1 MAPMDIKTAA
11 KLQLTEAE
19 TVRLEEIRD
28 AWKAST
34 SRVTDL
40 TEAARELT
48 KEARRLEK
56 KRRRLPP
63 GGGAGAQAREEALQR
78 DGLVHRPPRRSQQGS
93 VASGERRQG
102 EGLETGIVTR
112 LSSVPCETWGV

>member
-11 KLQLTEAE
+11 KLQLKEAE

-48 KEARRLEK
+48 KEARKLEK
-56 KRRRLPP
+56 TAEGFLQ
-63 GGGAGAQAREEALQR
+63 GAQEERKRAKRHYNALSWYTDHPVEASR
-78 DGLVHRPPRRSQQGS
+78 AVWR
-93 VASGERRQG
+93 VASDDKAKDSKQA
-102 EGLETGIVTR
+102 
-112 LSSVPCETWGV
+112 S

>member
-11 KLQLTEAE
+11 KLQLKEAE

-48 KEARRLEK
+48 KEARRLDKTADGFLQE
-56 KRRRLPP
+56 
-63 GGGAGAQAREEALQR
+63 AGSASA
-78 DGLVHRPPRRSQQGS
+78 RRS
-93 VASGERRQG
+93 
-102 EGLETGIVTR
+102 TTTR
-112 LSSVPCETWGV
+112 WPGTPTTP

>member
-48 KEARRLEK
+48 KEARRLDKTADGFLQEAEQERKRAK
-56 KRRRLPP
+56 KHYNAMAWYTDHPV
-63 GGGAGAQAREEALQR
+63 EASR
-78 DGLVHRPPRRSQQGS
+78 AVWR
-93 VASGERRQG
+93 VASDDKAKDSKQA
-102 EGLETGIVTR
+102 
-112 LSSVPCETWGV
+112 S